1 MLLTEVCL
9 ITDDVLRL
17 ARFYQTILKTN
28 ADGDAVHMAFATA
41 GCRLAIYA
49 KAAAIQDMKFD
60 FPHGAGCGQ
69 TTLMFRTEDVAEDY
83 ARLTALGVD
92 FITAPTTYP
101 WGATSFHFR
110 DPDGNIVGFVST
122 PD

>member
-1 MLLTEVCL
+1 MLLVEVCL
-9 ITDDVLRL
+9 ITKDVLRL
-17 ARFYQTILKTN
+17 ARFYRAVLETH
-28 ADGDAVHMAFATA
+28 ADGDETHVAFATA

-49 KAAAIQDMKFD
+49 KAAAIQDMNFD
-60 FPHGAGCGQ
+60 FPDGSGCGQ
-69 TTLMFRTEDVAEDY
+69 TTLMFRTTDVAGEY
-83 ARLTALGVD
+83 ARLAALGVD